1 VAALSRCRTASRGSR
16 ARRDGAVRTD
26 GVRLSGTGRILT
38 RGTTSGRVV
47 CVTSHYVGPMGGR
60 VFLLRHGETEWSLS
74 GKHTGRTDVPLT
86 DRGRALAGSAG
97 NLGLRLRGGTA
108 PALVLSSPRTRALV
122 TAELAGLTV
131 DRVDE
136 RLAEWDYGD
145 CEGRTTPEIR
155 ETVPGWTVWTHPC
168 PNGEDAAQVGA
179 RADAVLAQAQ
189 AARAD
194 GDVVLV
200 GHGHF
205 SRVLIARWVGL
216 PATEGVRF
224 TMDPAAWSVL
234 GDERGVPSLVHVNL
248 RPVP

>member
-1 VAALSRCRTASRGSR
+1 M
-16 ARRDGAVRTD
+16 D
-26 GVRLSGTGRILT
+26 
-38 RGTTSGRVV
+38 GRV
-47 CVTSHYVGPMGGR
+47 Y
-60 VFLLRHGETEWSLS
+60 LLRHGETEWSLT
-74 GKHTGRTDVPLT
+74 GKHTGRTDIPLT
-86 DRGRALAGSAG
+86 ENGRRLAGAAG
-97 NLGLRLRGGTA
+97 NLGVRLRGGTS
-108 PALVLSSPRTRALV
+108 PALVLSSPRTRAVV

-136 RLAEWDYGD
+136 RLSEWDYGD

-168 PNGEDAAQVGA
+168 PNGETAEQVGA
-179 RADAVLAQAQ
+179 RADAVLAEAA

-205 SRVLIARWVGL
+205 SRVLIARWIGL

-224 TMDPAAWSVL
+224 TVDAAAWSVL
-234 GDERGVPSLVHVNL
+234 GDERDVPSLVHVNL
-248 RPVP
+248 RPMS

>member
-1 VAALSRCRTASRGSR
+1 MP
-16 ARRDGAVRTD
+16 
-26 GVRLSGTGRILT
+26 
-38 RGTTSGRVV
+38 
-47 CVTSHYVGPMGGR
+47 HYVGAMSGR
-60 VFLLRHGETEWSLS
+60 VFLLRHGETEWSLT
-74 GKHTGRTDVPLT
+74 GKHTGRTDIPLT
-86 DRGRALAGSAG
+86 EHGRHLAGAAG
-97 NLGLRLRGGTA
+97 NLGVRLRGGTS
-108 PALVLSSPRTRALV
+108 PALVLSSPRTRAVV

-136 RLAEWDYGD
+136 RLSEWDYGD

-168 PNGEDAAQVGA
+168 PNGETAEQVGA
-179 RADAVLAQAQ
+179 RADAVLAEAA

-205 SRVLIARWVGL
+205 SRVLIARWIGL

-224 TMDPAAWSVL
+224 TMDAAAWSVL
-234 GDERGVPSLVHVNL
+234 GDERDVPSLVHVNL

>member
-1 VAALSRCRTASRGSR
+1 M
-16 ARRDGAVRTD
+16 
-26 GVRLSGTGRILT
+26 
-38 RGTTSGRVV
+38 SGRL
-47 CVTSHYVGPMGGR
+47 
-60 VFLLRHGETEWSLS
+60 FLLRHGETEWSLT
-74 GKHTGRTDVPLT
+74 GKHTGRTDIPLT
-86 DRGRALAGSAG
+86 EHGRRLAGAAG
-97 NLGLRLRGGTA
+97 NLGVRLRGGTS
-108 PALVLSSPRTRALV
+108 PALVLSSPRSRAVV

-136 RLAEWDYGD
+136 RLSEWDYGD

-168 PNGEDAAQVGA
+168 PNGETAEQVGA
-179 RADAVLAQAQ
+179 RADAVLADAS

-205 SRVLIARWVGL
+205 SRVLIARWIGL

-224 TMDPAAWSVL
+224 TMDAAAWSVL
-234 GDERGVPSLVHVNL
+234 GDERDVPSLVHVNL
-248 RPVP
+248 RPVQ

>member
-1 VAALSRCRTASRGSR
+1 M
-16 ARRDGAVRTD
+16 
-26 GVRLSGTGRILT
+26 
-38 RGTTSGRVV
+38 SGRL
-47 CVTSHYVGPMGGR
+47 Y
-60 VFLLRHGETEWSLS
+60 LLRHGETEWSLT

-86 DRGRALAGSAG
+86 DHGRRLAGAAG
-97 NLGLRLRGGTA
+97 NLGVRLRGGTS
-108 PALVLSSPRTRALV
+108 PALVLSSPRSRAVV

-168 PNGEDAAQVGA
+168 PNGETAEQVGA
-179 RADAVLAQAQ
+179 RADAVLAG
-189 AARAD
+189 ARDASAD

-205 SRVLIARWVGL
+205 SRVLIARWIGL

-224 TMDPAAWSVL
+224 TMDAAAWSVL
-234 GDERGVPSLVHVNL
+234 GYERDVPSLVHVNL

>member
-1 VAALSRCRTASRGSR
+1 MS
-16 ARRDGAVRTD
+16 
-26 GVRLSGTGRILT
+26 
-38 RGTTSGRVV
+38 
-47 CVTSHYVGPMGGR
+47 GR
-60 VFLLRHGETEWSLS
+60 VFLLRHGETEWSIS
-74 GKHTGRTDVPLT
+74 GRHTGRTDIPLT
-86 DRGRALAGSAG
+86 EHGRHLAGAAG
-97 NLGLRLRGGTA
+97 NLGVRLRGGTS
-108 PALVLSSPRTRALV
+108 PALVLSSPRTRAVV

-136 RLAEWDYGD
+136 RLSEWDYGD

-168 PNGEDAAQVGA
+168 PNGETAEQVGA
-179 RADAVLAQAQ
+179 RADAVLADAS

-205 SRVLIARWVGL
+205 SRVLIARWIGL

-224 TMDPAAWSVL
+224 TMDAAAWSVL
-234 GDERGVPSLVHVNL
+234 GDERDVPSLVHVNL

>member
-1 VAALSRCRTASRGSR
+1 M
-16 ARRDGAVRTD
+16 D
-26 GVRLSGTGRILT
+26 
-38 RGTTSGRVV
+38 
-47 CVTSHYVGPMGGR
+47 GR
-60 VFLLRHGETEWSLS
+60 VFLLRHGETEWSVS
-74 GKHTGRTDVPLT
+74 GKHTGRTDIPLT
-86 DRGRALAGSAG
+86 DHGRHLAGAAG
-97 NLGLRLRGGTA
+97 NLGVRLRGGTS
-108 PALVLSSPRTRALV
+108 PALVLSSPRSRALV

-155 ETVPGWTVWTHPC
+155 ETVPDWTVWTHPC
-168 PNGEDAAQVGA
+168 PNGESADQVGA
-179 RADAVLAQAQ
+179 RADAVLADAR

-194 GDVVLV
+194 GDVVLI

-205 SRVLIARWVGL
+205 SRVLIARWIGL

-224 TMDPAAWSVL
+224 TMDAAAWSVL

-248 RPVP
+248 RSVP

>member
-1 VAALSRCRTASRGSR
+1 M
-16 ARRDGAVRTD
+16 
-26 GVRLSGTGRILT
+26 
-38 RGTTSGRVV
+38 SGRL
-47 CVTSHYVGPMGGR
+47 
-60 VFLLRHGETEWSLS
+60 FLLRHGETEWSMT
-74 GKHTGRTDVPLT
+74 GKHTGRTDIPLT
-86 DRGRALAGSAG
+86 EHGRRLAGAAG
-97 NLGLRLRGGTA
+97 NLGVRLRGGTS

-122 TAELAGLTV
+122 TAELAGLIV

-136 RLAEWDYGD
+136 RLSEWDYGD

-168 PNGEDAAQVGA
+168 PNGETAEQVGA
-179 RADAVLAQAQ
+179 RADAVLAEAG

-205 SRVLIARWVGL
+205 SRVLIARWIGL

-224 TMDPAAWSVL
+224 TMDAAAWSVL
-234 GDERGVPSLVHVNL
+234 GDERDVPSLVHVNL
-248 RPVP
+248 RPVQ